1 MERETK
7 NNIWLTDLKYE
18 KYCIIII
25 ILHVLP
31 PLFKIVHEKEACAVN
46 KKKKTSGGLKGM
58 PQFLMEETVLI

>member
-46 KKKKTSGGLKGM
+46 KIKKLKKR
-58 PQFLMEETVLI
+58 F